1 MTAYTTFE
9 LHRAVRNVRFLI
21 FSVAVPVVLYLAI
34 GQQKGYGDVDGVPFK
49 KFFMVSMAAYGALIA
64 ALSVGGPRVAAER
77 ANGWVRQL
85 RVTPLTERSYLVGK
99 LVCSLLIVVPAIVLV
114 AVVGQAT
121 GADLGVGALV
131 QLLATLILASI
142 PFALLGLAIGYW
154 LDAEAA
160 QAGTVAIMLGVSI
173 LGGLWFPINN
183 FPRAVQYIGEAL
195 PSYRMASAARAALHG
210 AAPAWGDVG
219 LLVLWTMVFG
229 LAFAYLYRRDSD
241 RVRV

>member
-9 LHRAVRNVRFLI
+9 LRRALRNVRFLI
-21 FSVAVPVVLYLAI
+21 FSVGVPVVLYLAI
-34 GQQKGYGDVDGVPFK
+34 GQQKGFGQVEGLPFK
-49 KFFMVSMAAYGALIA
+49 KFFLVSMAAYGALIA

-85 RVTPLTERSYLVGK
+85 KVTPLSERSYLVGK
-99 LVCSLLIVVPAIVLV
+99 LSCSLMIVVPAIVLV
-114 AVVGQAT
+114 TVVGEIS
-121 GADLGVGALV
+121 GVGMGAGRLL
-131 QLLATLILASI
+131 QLLLTLIVASV

-173 LGGLWFPINN
+173 LGGLWFPITN
-183 FPRAVQYIGEAL
+183 FPEAVRYIGEAL
-195 PSYRMASAARAALHG
+195 PSYRMASAARAALQG
-210 AAPAWGDVG
+210 AAPAWGDVV
-219 LLVLWTMVFG
+219 LLIVWTMVFG
-229 LAFAYLYRRDSD
+229 AAFAYLYRRDAD